1 MLTPFKFLSFKPKV
15 LLFFILVLTV
25 SVNAYGKQNDSKFR
39 KVEATGRAILID
51 GNLEVS
57 RKRAIE
63 DALYIAALKGG
74 AKVRGFSAIGA
85 DTIINEQSVVRAASK
100 VIDFKII
107 KETQDKEF
115 ISIKISAIVGNNLL
129 SQNCKIRPINISLF
143 KGHIKVDSN
152 VPSNLARKMPMWFD
166 NFYEIITN
174 SPNVAAL
181 DYRTKSIERVIKSQ
195 KNATFNYTALTNG
208 IPYVQAGDYSLVP
221 HLSLTKNNSETGLYS
236 NFIIKTTFKIY
247 KGSSFKLLPL
257 KNYNYS
263 FNYNV
268 DSKFQFLRNVSTLN
282 TIEIDKSLKLHLG
295 DVAKKFFKDLYC
307 RPLEGKLSFINSE
320 LSVDLGYKQGLKE
333 KQIGIVRGLKIKN
346 SMLSDSS
353 VILHAENIN
362 ENKSK
367 LLPLNDNIKLES
379 LHNLTIEFVE

>member
-1 MLTPFKFLSFKPKV
+1 MFNSFKFLSFMSKV
-15 LLFFILVLTV
+15 VLFFIFVLTA
-25 SVNAYGKQNDSKFR
+25 SMNAYGKQSDSKFR

-51 GNLEVS
+51 GNLDVS

-85 DTIINEQSVVRAASK
+85 DTVINEQSVVRAASK

-115 ISIKISAIVGNNLL
+115 ISIKISAIVGDNLL

-143 KGHIKVDSN
+143 KGQIRVDSN
-152 VPSNLARKMPMWFD
+152 VPSSLARKMPVWFD
-166 NFYEIITN
+166 NFYEIISN
-174 SPNVAAL
+174 SSNVAAL
-181 DYRTKSIERVIKSQ
+181 DYRTKSIDKVIKSQ
-195 KNATFNYTALTNG
+195 QNASFNYSALTDG

-221 HLSLTKNNSETGLYS
+221 QLSLTKNNLESGLYS
-236 NFIIKTTFKIY
+236 SFNIKTTFKIY

-257 KNYNYS
+257 KIYHFS

-268 DSKFQFLRNVSTLN
+268 DSKFQFLRNVSTVD
-282 TIEIDKSLKLHLG
+282 TIQIDQNLKEHFR

-307 RPLEGKLSFINSE
+307 RPLEGKLSFISSE

-346 SMLSDSS
+346 SMLSNSS
-353 VILHAENIN
+353 VILHVENIN

-367 LLPLNDNIKLES
+367 LLPLNDSIKLEN
-379 LHNLTIEFVE
+379 LHNMTIEFVE